1 MPAVAQPVAQVPIP
15 EQIAQPVEPSA
26 ALSYA
31 AADVEPQIYGENNN
45 SYNDGMSH
53 DSGNGNGNY
62 QDQSMHNSQ
71 AYPNE
76 HGFSGTVGIKE
87 DG

>member
-1 MPAVAQPVAQVPIP
+1 MQ
-15 EQIAQPVEPSA
+15 EQMTQSTEPSA
-26 ALSYA
+26 AQSYPA
-31 AADVEPQIYGENNN
+31 VDVEPQIYGESNN
-45 SYNDGMSH
+45 YNDGMSH

>member
-1 MPAVAQPVAQVPIP
+1 
-15 EQIAQPVEPSA
+15 
-26 ALSYA
+26 
-31 AADVEPQIYGENNN
+31 VEPQIYGENNN
-45 SYNDGMSH
+45 YNDGMSH